1 MLKKKRN
8 QDQTLPIMDVAN
20 VLMRTLSTASA
31 AIVPALTNVWTMIN
45 KNPQAS
51 NIVTAAIASQYAP
64 GSVITGTGT
73 ILVGF
78 AKLTAKILIGF
89 LVAVAVYLVAYY
101 GIELSGTSVENIKE
115 KLSDMNV
122 EKLWDMTKATAI
134 KLMNTTQDIVSNFS
148 NNPLVQKLKEQ
159 FRIFIDKAKSK
170 IQKEKSM
177 TQEEVEEFLK
187 ESSGEKKKTLKS

>member
-1 MLKKKRN
+1 
-8 QDQTLPIMDVAN
+8 MDVAN

-45 KNPQAS
+45 KNPQAT

-101 GIELSGTSVENIKE
+101 GIELSGTSVDNIKE
-115 KLSDMNV
+115 KLNDIRI

-134 KLMNTTQDIVSNFS
+134 KLMNTTQEIVSNFG
-148 NNPLVQKLKEQ
+148 NNPQVQKLKEQ
-159 FRIFIDKAKSK
+159 FRTFIDYAKSK
-170 IQKEKSM
+170 FQKEMTSEELIEFLEEGENPEPSM
-177 TQEEVEEFLK
+177 TSKEFKKFVEE
-187 ESSGEKKKTLKS
+187 EKKTQSK